1 MFVEFLRYKPLEI
14 RKQQVINMAKELKFM
29 ISGAEYA
36 SAPVKLERKKIYG
49 WSAPE
54 RWMV

>member
-1 MFVEFLRYKPLEI
+1 
-14 RKQQVINMAKELKFM
+14 MAKELKFM